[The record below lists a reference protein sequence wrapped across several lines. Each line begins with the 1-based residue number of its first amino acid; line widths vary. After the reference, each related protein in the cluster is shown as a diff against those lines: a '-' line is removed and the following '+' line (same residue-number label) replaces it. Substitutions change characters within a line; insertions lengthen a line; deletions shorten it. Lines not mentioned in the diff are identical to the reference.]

1 MVLLA
6 LVVAVVAVLVA
17 LAAIIIVLNQ
27 RNELSR
33 KEQAFDKVVAD
44 FQTDVKNF
52 QTVLQEAVDSALA
65 DLIAKRKES
74 DVEICRLKERLVT
87 LEMRNDGPDS
97 STLPAVVDERMTEGL
112 SHLTDRLTQMRQW
125 ADNHFIAAAGDA
137 ARTSVAQEELG
148 RYITSTLDQEAAAAG
163 SGILACGLYAQQPS
177 ALDILPPLA
186 EELWSALGADLLY
199 RQDDGPDGRRFYIRW
214 PDGQQESKLRGLAY
228 SAVTDN
234 DTGQAGPEVTA
245 LQAILRA
252 VYDGGPALLQLGPLL
267 ISRTGTAM
275 CYGFARAGRLSLTA
289 EQHAAVL
296 AGSRPDLLRS
306 LGAYG
311 IIDLTGWSARR
322 AAA

>member
-17 LAAIIIVLNQ
+17 LAAIIIVSNQ
-27 RNELSR
+27 RSELSQ
-33 KEQAFDKVVAD
+33 KQQDFDKVVAE
-44 FQTDVKNF
+44 FQADVKNF

-65 DLIAKRKES
+65 DLVAKRKET

-87 LEMRNDGPDS
+87 LEMRGEGPDS
-97 STLPAVVDERMTEGL
+97 ATLPAVVDERMTEGL

-148 RYITSTLDQEAAAAG
+148 RYITSTLDQQAAAAG
-163 SGILACGLYAQQPS
+163 SGILACALYAKQPS

-186 EELWSALGADLLY
+186 EEFWSALGADLMY
-199 RQDDGPDGRRFYIRW
+199 RQDDGSASRRFYVRW
-214 PDGQQESKLRGLAY
+214 PQGQQETKLRGLAY
-228 SAVTDN
+228 SAVTEN
-234 DTGQAGPEVTA
+234 DAGNAGPEITP

-267 ISRTGTAM
+267 ISRSATAM
-275 CYGFARAGRLSLTA
+275 SYGFARAGRLSLTP
-289 EQHAAVL
+289 EQHQAVL
-296 AGSRPDLLRS
+296 TGSRPDVLRS

-322 AAA
+322 AA